1 MNEFITK
8 ALELLTSAEGASVT
22 IAIVLEVV
30 FRLFPSEK
38 PLGVIIAIAEVIK
51 GVGEVLIKLS
61 SLINK
66 VIPQKIK

>member
-1 MNEFITK
+1 METIISK

-38 PLGVIIAIAEVIK
+38 PKGVILMISAIIK
-51 GVGEVLIKLS
+51 GIGEVLVKFS
-61 SLINK
+61 NLINK
-66 VIPQKIK
+66 VIPQNLK

>member
-1 MNEFITK
+1 MEAIIAK

-38 PLGVIIAIAEVIK
+38 PKGVILMISAIIK
-51 GVGEVLIKLS
+51 GIGEVLVKFS
-61 SLINK
+61 NLINK
-66 VIPQKIK
+66 VIPQNLK

>member
-1 MNEFITK
+1 MDEIIAK
-8 ALELLTSAEGASVT
+8 ALQLLSSAEGASVT

-38 PLGVIIAIAEVIK
+38 PQGVILMIASIIK
-51 GVGEVLIKLS
+51 GIGEILIKLS

-66 VIPQKIK
+66 VIYI